1 MEENLT
7 PVALPCGHG
16 PHMCAACVRTLVR
29 CAEPTKP
36 ATCPLCRA
44 EIPRGAVAAPSA
56 AAATAAGLA
65 RSFSVR
71 FLATSEDERLLGR
84 VTDAS
89 PLLAQRSR
97 GAAHRAAASASLT
110 RERSMHRLA
119 LAAVPG
125 RDAAAAIERGQ
136 FLRRVAEDEAR
147 VAAAADQ
154 SFRRCA
160 ATCIFTFLIGFLLFL
175 LVILNLLR

>member
-1 MEENLT
+1 MEENLA
-7 PVALPCGHG
+7 PVTLPCGHG
-16 PHMCAACVRTLVR
+16 PHVCAACVRTLVR
-29 CAEPTKP
+29 CAVPSKP

-44 EIPRGAVAAPSA
+44 EIPRGAAAAPFT

-71 FLATSEDERLLGR
+71 FLATAEEERLLRR

-97 GAAHRAAASASLT
+97 GAAHPAAAARVPLT
-110 RERSMHRLA
+110 RERSMRRLA

-125 RDAAAAIERGQ
+125 MDAAAAIERGQ
-136 FLRRVAEDEAR
+136 FLRRVAEEEAR
-147 VAAAADQ
+147 AEAAADL

-160 ATCIFTFLIGFLLFL
+160 CSAAL
-175 LVILNLLR
+175 LVFFTVVMLLVLV